1 MGYRSEVHSIIYGD
15 PETMDALIAKEKLL
29 GDQGIFKLFGEIQ
42 TYSMEGLSVT
52 EFTRNRWVTMP
63 DTNERQQVE
72 VKFKLLSLYGSD
84 WKWYDDFEDVKH
96 WHKLLHQAEDM
107 GLQYEHARIGEETDD
122 MELETSGDAEY
133 FLNISRTI
141 DYDYG

>member
-15 PETMDALIAKEKLL
+15 PELMDALIAKEKLA
-29 GDQGIFKLFGEIQ
+29 GDQGIFKLFGEA
-42 TYSMEGLSVT
+42 SDGLEGLTIT
-52 EFTRNRWVTMP
+52 EFTRRRWVKMP
-63 DTNERQQVE
+63 DTDEQTRVE

-84 WKWYDDFEDVKH
+84 RKWYDDFEDVKH
-96 WHKLLHQAEDM
+96 WHKLLLEAEEM
-107 GLQYEHARIGEETDD
+107 GLQYEHARIGEETED